1 MDQEYRND
9 ELLYE
14 GFTNDVDQLN
24 NDTEQ
29 IQYILRTEKKNA
41 EWLASREENERDE
54 REEANREGARE
65 E

>member
-1 MDQEYRND
+1 MDQEYRYD

-14 GFTNDVDQLN
+14 GCTDDVDQLN

-29 IQYILRTEKKNA
+29 IQYILRQEKKNA